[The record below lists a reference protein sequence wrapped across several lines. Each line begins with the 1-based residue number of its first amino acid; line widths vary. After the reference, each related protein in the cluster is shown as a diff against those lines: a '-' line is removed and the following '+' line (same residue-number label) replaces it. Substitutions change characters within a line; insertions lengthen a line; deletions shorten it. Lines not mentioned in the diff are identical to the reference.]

1 MTRTHLS
8 SRRRV
13 LLVSCAVGAG
23 HNQAAR
29 AIANALAAACPEVD
43 VEVLEML
50 SLTPRV
56 FRACYVG
63 AFIVGMTRFP
73 WVYGACFKLT
83 NRPQRPGRG
92 VWERVRLSM
101 ERAVLRRFAGHLLRR
116 DADVVVCTHFLPA
129 GIVGRL
135 IVSGRLC
142 TRHMVVVTDI
152 DVHRWWYSEG
162 VDHWFV
168 STPDG
173 GGQLQRWGID
183 PGKITASGIPVH
195 PKWTSSVD
203 PAKVLADWR
212 LPGDM
217 PVVLLCGG
225 AQFTCGPVG
234 KIAGKILATCKNVCV
249 VVLAGWNK
257 KLLASLAALPESG
270 SRLFGMGYTDRVYEL
285 VSICSLVVT
294 KPGGVITAECLSKGA
309 AMVLINPV
317 TGQESGNAEYLL
329 REGAAVICRTVDQIA
344 SEVARLMG
352 DPAAR
357 ADLAANA
364 RRLYRPA
371 TQTIVAQIRS
381 AVGA

>member
-1 MTRTHLS
+1 
-8 SRRRV
+8 
-13 LLVSCAVGAG
+13 
-23 HNQAAR
+23 
-29 AIANALAAACPEVD
+29 AAACPEVD

-63 AFIVGMTRFP
+63 GFIVGMTRVP

-83 NRPQRPGRG
+83 NRPQRPGRN

-101 ERAVLRRFAGHLLRR
+101 ERVVLGRFAEHLLRR
-116 DADVVVCTHFLPA
+116 DVDVVVCTHFLPA
-129 GIVGRL
+129 GVVGRL
-135 IVSGRLC
+135 ILSGRLG

-168 STPDG
+168 PTPDG

-212 LPGDM
+212 LPPDM
-217 PVVLLCGG
+217 PVVLLSGG
-225 AQFTCGPVG
+225 AQFTCGPVV

-249 VVLAGWNK
+249 VVLAGRNK
-257 KLLASLAALPESG
+257 KLLASLTALPESG
-270 SRLFGMGYTDRVYEL
+270 SRLFGMGYTDRVHEL

-309 AMVLINPV
+309 PMVLISPV
-317 TGQESGNAEYLL
+317 PGQESGNAEYLL
-329 REGAAVICRTVDQIA
+329 REGAAVISRTVDEIA

-352 DPAAR
+352 DPHAR

-371 TQTIVAQIRS
+371 TQTIVARIR
-381 AVGA
+381 AVVGA